1 MSKDDKIKELTLRS
15 MEQDRQKLLMRQP
28 FIGMI
33 LMHLDFVPITSGCR
47 TACTDGSRVFMN
59 CKFYAQL
66 DLEERLFVLAH
77 ETWHCV
83 SLHFARLQNRNHK
96 KFNIATDLEIHFIL
110 QKEKMREPFVLP
122 HDPDWDGLSAE
133 EIYEKLGKSKKRPPD
148 PGCCSKGFE
157 GNCEEG
163 KGFDEHIYKNGSDT
177 EGAAEEINAGRAGE
191 TDHDFAPQVDK
202 RKNCKNTVCCSKG
215 FASNEKSFD
224 EHIYKNGSD
233 TEGAAEEINAGRA
246 GEIDPDFAPQVD
258 AQSVEKMRQIII
270 QSAQTIERTQGR
282 MPGFLQSIIEKLR
295 KPELNWKELL
305 KQFVTSC
312 YGGSRR
318 WLPPARRYVGMGL
331 YLQSRRNEKFNA
343 VMAIDTSGST
353 TRDLPQ
359 FFAELSNLLKSF
371 GNYELTVIQCD
382 AEIQHIE
389 KFSGDTPLPPNYQW
403 KSYGDG
409 GTCFIP
415 PFEYVKEHKLR
426 PDIFIYLTDGYGDAP
441 EKAPN
446 FPVLWVL
453 TNDGEDPALWGKKIK
468 LKGPAQ

>member
-1 MSKDDKIKELTLRS
+1 MKKDEKIKELTLRG

-77 ETWHCV
+77 ETWHCIL
-83 SLHFARLQNRNHK
+83 LHFARLQNRNPE

-110 QKEKMREPFVLP
+110 QKEKMKEPFVLP
-122 HDPDWDGLSAE
+122 HDPAWDGLSAE
-133 EIYEKLGKSKKRPPD
+133 EIYEKLGKSKKSPPD

-157 GNCEEG
+157 GICEEG
-163 KGFDEHIYKNGSDT
+163 KGFDGHIYKNGSGMED
-177 EGAAEEINAGRAGE
+177 AAQEINAGGAGE
-191 TDHDFAPQVDK
+191 TD
-202 RKNCKNTVCCSKG
+202 
-215 FASNEKSFD
+215 
-224 EHIYKNGSD
+224 
-233 TEGAAEEINAGRA
+233 
-246 GEIDPDFAPQVD
+246 PDFSPQVD

-270 QSAQTIERTQGR
+270 QSVQTIERTQGR
-282 MPGFLQSIIEKLR
+282 LPGFLQGIIEKLR

-305 KQFVTSC
+305 KQFVTGC
-312 YGGSRR
+312 YGGCRR

-353 TRDLPQ
+353 TGDLPQ

-382 AEIQHIE
+382 YEIQQIE
-389 KFSGDTPLPPNYQW
+389 NFSGDTPLPPNYQW
-403 KSYGDG
+403 ESYGHG
-409 GTCFIP
+409 GTSFIP

-441 EKAPN
+441 EKAPK

-453 TNDGEDPALWGKKIK
+453 TNDGEEPALWGKKIK
-468 LKGPAQ
+468 LRASNNYD

>member
-1 MSKDDKIKELTLRS
+1 MKKDDKIKELTLRG

-77 ETWHCV
+77 ETWHCIL
-83 SLHFARLQNRNHK
+83 LHFARLQNRNPE

-110 QKEKMREPFVLP
+110 QKEKMKEPFVLP
-122 HDPDWDGLSAE
+122 HDPAWDGLSAE
-133 EIYEKLGKSKKRPPD
+133 EIYEKLGKSKKSPPD

-157 GNCEEG
+157 GICEEG
-163 KGFDEHIYKNGSDT
+163 KGFDGHIYKNGSGMED
-177 EGAAEEINAGRAGE
+177 AAQEINAGGAGE
-191 TDHDFAPQVDK
+191 TD
-202 RKNCKNTVCCSKG
+202 
-215 FASNEKSFD
+215 
-224 EHIYKNGSD
+224 
-233 TEGAAEEINAGRA
+233 
-246 GEIDPDFAPQVD
+246 PDFSPQVD

-270 QSAQTIERTQGR
+270 QSVQTIERTQGR
-282 MPGFLQSIIEKLR
+282 LPGFLQRIIEKLR

-305 KQFVTSC
+305 KQFVTGC
-312 YGGSRR
+312 YGGCRR

-353 TRDLPQ
+353 TGDLPQ

-382 AEIQHIE
+382 YEIQQIE
-389 KFSGDTPLPPNYQW
+389 NFSGDTPLPPNYQW
-403 KSYGDG
+403 ESYGHG
-409 GTCFIP
+409 GTSFIP

-441 EKAPN
+441 ENAPK

-453 TNDGEDPALWGKKIK
+453 TNDGEEPALWGKKIK
-468 LKGPAQ
+468 LRASNNYD

>member
-1 MSKDDKIKELTLRS
+1 MSKDDKIKELTLRG

-59 CKFYAQL
+59 CQFYAKL

-83 SLHFARLQNRNHK
+83 LLHFARRQNRNHH

-110 QKEKMREPFVLP
+110 QKEKMKEPFVLP
-122 HDPDWDGLSAE
+122 HDPEWDGLSAE
-133 EIYEKLGKSKKRPPD
+133 EIYEKLGHKKEYGGKREKCKN
-148 PGCCSKGFE
+148 PGYCSKGF
-157 GNCEEG
+157 
-163 KGFDEHIYKNGSDT
+163 D
-177 EGAAEEINAGRAGE
+177 
-191 TDHDFAPQVDK
+191 
-202 RKNCKNTVCCSKG
+202 
-215 FASNEKSFD
+215 SNEQSFD
-224 EHIYKNGSD
+224 EHIY
-233 TEGAAEEINAGRA
+233 AGQA
-246 GEIDPDFAPQVD
+246 KQDSENDPDFAPCVN
-258 AQSVEKMRQIII
+258 AQSVENMRKIVI
-270 QSAQTIERTQGR
+270 QTACSIERRQGTL
-282 MPGFLQSIIEKLR
+282 PGNLKEIVDRLR

-312 YGGSRR
+312 LGGSRR

-331 YLQSRRNEKFNA
+331 YLQSRRNEKFSA

-353 TRDLPQ
+353 TGDLPQ
-359 FFAELSNLLKSF
+359 FFAELSSLLKSF

-382 AEIQHIE
+382 VEIQHME
-389 KFSGDTPLPPNYQW
+389 KFSGDTPLPSNYQW
-403 KSYGDG
+403 ESYGHG
-409 GTCFIP
+409 GTSFIP

-441 EKAPN
+441 EKAPQ

-453 TNDGEDPALWGKKIK
+453 TNDGEEPALWGKKIK
-468 LKGPAQ
+468 FKGTHHDYY

>member
-33 LMHLDFVPITSGCR
+33 LVHLDFVPITSGCR

-83 SLHFARLQNRNHK
+83 LLHFARLQNRNPE

-110 QKEKMREPFVLP
+110 QKEKMKEPFVLP

-133 EIYEKLGKSKKRPPD
+133 EIYKKLGKSKKRPPD

-157 GNCEEG
+157 GNCEDG
-163 KGFDEHIYKNGSDT
+163 KGFDEHIYKNGSGT
-177 EGAAEEINAGRAGE
+177 EGAAEEINAGGAGE
-191 TDHDFAPQVDK
+191 F
-202 RKNCKNTVCCSKG
+202 
-215 FASNEKSFD
+215 
-224 EHIYKNGSD
+224 
-233 TEGAAEEINAGRA
+233 
-246 GEIDPDFAPQVD
+246 DPDFAPQVD
-258 AQSVEKMRQIII
+258 AQSVEKMRQITI

-282 MPGFLQSIIEKLR
+282 MPGFLQGIIENLR

-353 TRDLPQ
+353 TGDLPK

-382 AEIQHIE
+382 CEIQRME

-403 KSYGDG
+403 ESYGHG
-409 GTCFIP
+409 GTSFIP

-453 TNDGEDPALWGKKIK
+453 THDGENPALWGKKIK
-468 LKGPAQ
+468 LKGSADHEW

>member
-59 CKFYAQL
+59 YKFYAQL

-83 SLHFARLQNRNHK
+83 LLHFARLQNRNPE

-110 QKEKMREPFVLP
+110 QKEKMKEQFVLP

-148 PGCCSKGFE
+148 HGCCSKGFE

-163 KGFDEHIYKNGSDT
+163 KGFDEHIYKNSSGT
-177 EGAAEEINAGRAGE
+177 EDAAKDINAGGAGE
-191 TDHDFAPQVDK
+191 T
-202 RKNCKNTVCCSKG
+202 
-215 FASNEKSFD
+215 
-224 EHIYKNGSD
+224 
-233 TEGAAEEINAGRA
+233 
-246 GEIDPDFAPQVD
+246 DPDFAPQVD

-353 TRDLPQ
+353 TRDLPR

-426 PDIFIYLTDGYGDAP
+426 PDILVYLTDGYGDAP

-468 LKGPAQ
+468 LRGTLQ

>member
-1 MSKDDKIKELTLRS
+1 MSKDDKTKELTLRS

-33 LMHLDFVPITSGCR
+33 LMHLDFVPITSGSR

-83 SLHFARLQNRNHK
+83 LLHFARLQNRNPE

-110 QKEKMREPFVLP
+110 QKEKMKEPFVLP
-122 HDPDWDGLSAE
+122 HDPAWDGLSAE

-163 KGFDEHIYKNGSDT
+163 KGFDGHIYKNGSGMKD
-177 EGAAEEINAGRAGE
+177 AAQEINAGGVGE
-191 TDHDFAPQVDK
+191 T
-202 RKNCKNTVCCSKG
+202 
-215 FASNEKSFD
+215 
-224 EHIYKNGSD
+224 
-233 TEGAAEEINAGRA
+233 
-246 GEIDPDFAPQVD
+246 DPDFAPCVD
-258 AQSVEKMRQIII
+258 AQSVENMRQIII

-282 MPGFLQSIIEKLR
+282 LPGFLQGIIEKLR

-353 TRDLPQ
+353 IGDLPQ
-359 FFAELSNLLKSF
+359 FFAELSNLLMSF

-382 AEIQHIE
+382 AKIQHIE
-389 KFSGDTPLPPNYQW
+389 NFSGDTPLPPNYQW
-403 KSYGDG
+403 ESYGHG
-409 GTCFIP
+409 GTSFVP

-441 EKAPN
+441 EKAPK

-453 TNDGEDPALWGKKIK
+453 TNDGEKPALWGKKIK
-468 LKGPAQ
+468 FKGTHHDY

>member
-1 MSKDDKIKELTLRS
+1 MNKDDKIKELTLRG

-59 CKFYAQL
+59 CQFYAKL

-83 SLHFARLQNRNHK
+83 LLHFARRQNRNHHQ
-96 KFNIATDLEIHFIL
+96 FNIATDLEIHFIL
-110 QKEKMREPFVLP
+110 QKEKMKEPFVLP
-122 HDPDWDGLSAE
+122 HDPEWDGLSAE
-133 EIYEKLGKSKKRPPD
+133 EIYEKLGHKKEYGGKREKCKN
-148 PGCCSKGFE
+148 PGCCSKGFSNNE
-157 GNCEEG
+157 QS
-163 KGFDEHIYKNGSDT
+163 FDDHVYA
-177 EGAAEEINAGRAGE
+177 GAAKQDSEN
-191 TDHDFAPQVDK
+191 
-202 RKNCKNTVCCSKG
+202 
-215 FASNEKSFD
+215 
-224 EHIYKNGSD
+224 
-233 TEGAAEEINAGRA
+233 
-246 GEIDPDFAPQVD
+246 DPDFAPCVD
-258 AQSVEKMRQIII
+258 AQSVENMRQIVI
-270 QSAQTIERTQGR
+270 QTACSIERRQGTL
-282 MPGFLQSIIEKLR
+282 PGNLKDIVDRLR

-331 YLQSRRNEKFNA
+331 YLQSRRDEKFNA

-353 TRDLPQ
+353 TGDLPQ

-382 AEIQHIE
+382 CNIQHID
-389 KFSGDTPLPPNYQW
+389 KFSGDNPLSGNYQW
-403 KSYGDG
+403 TSYGHG
-409 GTCFIP
+409 GTSFIP

-426 PDIFIYLTDGYGDAP
+426 PDIFIYLTDGFGGAP
-441 EKAPN
+441 KKAPQ

-453 TNDGEDPALWGKKIK
+453 TADADNPANWGKKIK
-468 LKGPAQ
+468 LKGWENHG

>member
-59 CKFYAQL
+59 CQFYAKL

-83 SLHFARLQNRNHK
+83 LLHFARRQNRNHH

-110 QKEKMREPFVLP
+110 QKEKMKEPFVLP
-122 HDPDWDGLSAE
+122 HDPEWDGLSAE
-133 EIYEKLGKSKKRPPD
+133 EIYEKLGHKKEYGGTREKCKN
-148 PGCCSKGFE
+148 PGCCSKD
-157 GNCEEG
+157 
-163 KGFDEHIYKNGSDT
+163 FD
-177 EGAAEEINAGRAGE
+177 
-191 TDHDFAPQVDK
+191 
-202 RKNCKNTVCCSKG
+202 
-215 FASNEKSFD
+215 SNEQSFD
-224 EHIYKNGSD
+224 EHIY
-233 TEGAAEEINAGRA
+233 AGQA
-246 GEIDPDFAPQVD
+246 KQDSENDPDFAPQVD

-282 MPGFLQSIIEKLR
+282 MPGFLQGIIEKLR

-343 VMAIDTSGST
+343 VMAIDTSEST
-353 TRDLPQ
+353 TGDLPQ
-359 FFAELSNLLKSF
+359 FFAELSSLLKSF

-382 AEIQHIE
+382 AEIQHVE
-389 KFSGDTPLPPNYQW
+389 KFSGDNPLPGNYQW
-403 KSYGDG
+403 TSYGHG
-409 GTCFIP
+409 GTSFIP

-441 EKAPN
+441 EKAPQI
-446 FPVLWVL
+446 PVLWVL
-453 TNDGEDPALWGKKIK
+453 TNDGEEPALWGKKIK
-468 LKGPAQ
+468 FKGTRNDC

>member
-1 MSKDDKIKELTLRS
+1 MSKDDKIKELTLRG

-59 CKFYAQL
+59 CQFYAKL

-83 SLHFARLQNRNHK
+83 LLHFARRQNRNHH

-110 QKEKMREPFVLP
+110 QKEKMKEPFVLP
-122 HDPDWDGLSAE
+122 HDPEWDGLSAE
-133 EIYEKLGKSKKRPPD
+133 EIYEKLGHKKEYGGKREKCKN
-148 PGCCSKGFE
+148 PGYCSKGF
-157 GNCEEG
+157 
-163 KGFDEHIYKNGSDT
+163 D
-177 EGAAEEINAGRAGE
+177 
-191 TDHDFAPQVDK
+191 
-202 RKNCKNTVCCSKG
+202 
-215 FASNEKSFD
+215 SNEQSFD
-224 EHIYKNGSD
+224 EHIY
-233 TEGAAEEINAGRA
+233 AGQA
-246 GEIDPDFAPQVD
+246 KQDSENDPDFAPCVN
-258 AQSVEKMRQIII
+258 AQSVENMRQIVI
-270 QSAQTIERTQGR
+270 QTACSIERRQGTL
-282 MPGFLQSIIEKLR
+282 PGNLKEIVDRLR

-312 YGGSRR
+312 LGGSRR

-331 YLQSRRNEKFNA
+331 YLQSRRNEKFSA

-353 TRDLPQ
+353 TGDLPQ
-359 FFAELSNLLKSF
+359 FFAELSSLLKSF

-382 AEIQHIE
+382 VEIQHME
-389 KFSGDTPLPPNYQW
+389 KFSGDTPLPSNYQW
-403 KSYGDG
+403 ESYGHG
-409 GTCFIP
+409 GTSFIP

-441 EKAPN
+441 EKAPQ

-453 TNDGEDPALWGKKIK
+453 TNDGEEPALWGKKIK
-468 LKGPAQ
+468 FKGTHHDYY

>member
-1 MSKDDKIKELTLRS
+1 MSKDDKNKELTLRG

-59 CKFYAQL
+59 CQFYAKL

-83 SLHFARLQNRNHK
+83 LLHFARRQNRNHH

-110 QKEKMREPFVLP
+110 QKEKMKEPFVLP
-122 HDPDWDGLSAE
+122 HDPEWDGLSAE
-133 EIYEKLGKSKKRPPD
+133 EIYEKLGHKKEYGGKREKCKN
-148 PGCCSKGFE
+148 PGCCSKGF
-157 GNCEEG
+157 
-163 KGFDEHIYKNGSDT
+163 D
-177 EGAAEEINAGRAGE
+177 
-191 TDHDFAPQVDK
+191 
-202 RKNCKNTVCCSKG
+202 
-215 FASNEKSFD
+215 SNEQSFD
-224 EHIYKNGSD
+224 EHIY
-233 TEGAAEEINAGRA
+233 AGQA
-246 GEIDPDFAPQVD
+246 KQDSENDPDFAPCVN
-258 AQSVEKMRQIII
+258 AQSVENMRQIVI
-270 QSAQTIERTQGR
+270 QTACSIERRQGTL
-282 MPGFLQSIIEKLR
+282 PGNLKEIVDRLR

-331 YLQSRRNEKFNA
+331 YLQSRRDEKFNA

-353 TRDLPQ
+353 TGDLPQ
-359 FFAELSNLLKSF
+359 FFAELSSLLKSF

-382 AEIQHIE
+382 VEIQHME
-389 KFSGDTPLPPNYQW
+389 KFSGDTPLPSNYQW
-403 KSYGDG
+403 ESYGHG
-409 GTCFIP
+409 GTSFIP

-441 EKAPN
+441 EKAPQ

-453 TNDGEDPALWGKKIK
+453 TNDGEEPALWGKKIK
-468 LKGPAQ
+468 FKGTHHDYY

>member
-1 MSKDDKIKELTLRS
+1 
-15 MEQDRQKLLMRQP
+15 MEQERQKLLMRQP

-47 TACTDGSRVFMN
+47 TACTDGSRIFMN

-83 SLHFARLQNRNHK
+83 LLHFARLQNRNPE

-110 QKEKMREPFVLP
+110 QKEKMKEPFVLP

-133 EIYEKLGKSKKRPPD
+133 EIYEKLRKSKKRPPD

-163 KGFDEHIYKNGSDT
+163 KGFDEHIHKNGSDT

-191 TDHDFAPQVDK
+191 T
-202 RKNCKNTVCCSKG
+202 
-215 FASNEKSFD
+215 
-224 EHIYKNGSD
+224 
-233 TEGAAEEINAGRA
+233 
-246 GEIDPDFAPQVD
+246 DPDFAPQVD

-353 TRDLPQ
+353 TGDLPQ

-403 KSYGDG
+403 KSYGHG
-409 GTCFIP
+409 GTSFIP
-415 PFEYVKEHKLR
+415 PFEYAKEHKLR
-426 PDIFIYLTDGYGDAP
+426 PDIFIYLTDGYGNAP
-441 EKAPN
+441 EKPPN

-453 TNDGEDPALWGKKIK
+453 THDGENPALWGKKIR
-468 LKGPAQ
+468 LQGEQQ

>member
-1 MSKDDKIKELTLRS
+1 MSKDDKIKELALRS

-83 SLHFARLQNRNHK
+83 LLHFARLQNRNPE

-110 QKEKMREPFVLP
+110 RKEKMREPFVLP

-163 KGFDEHIYKNGSDT
+163 KVFDEHIYKNGSGT
-177 EGAAEEINAGRAGE
+177 EGAAEEINAGGAGE
-191 TDHDFAPQVDK
+191 TDPDFVPQVD
-202 RKNCKNTVCCSKG
+202 T
-215 FASNEKSFD
+215 
-224 EHIYKNGSD
+224 
-233 TEGAAEEINAGRA
+233 
-246 GEIDPDFAPQVD
+246 
-258 AQSVEKMRQIII
+258 QSVEKMRQIII

-389 KFSGDTPLPPNYQW
+389 KFSGDTHLPQNYQW
-403 KSYGDG
+403 ERYGDG
-409 GTCFIP
+409 GTSFIP
-415 PFEYVKEHKLR
+415 PFECVKEHKLR

-441 EKAPN
+441 EKAPK

-453 TNDGEDPALWGKKIK
+453 TNDGEEPALWGKKIK
-468 LKGPAQ
+468 LRGTLQ

>member
-47 TACTDGSRVFMN
+47 TACTDGNRVFMN
-59 CKFYAQL
+59 CQFYAQL

-77 ETWHCV
+77 ETWHCIL
-83 SLHFARLQNRNHK
+83 LHFARLQNRNPE

-157 GNCEEG
+157 GICEEG
-163 KGFDEHIYKNGSDT
+163 KGFDGHIYKNGSGMED
-177 EGAAEEINAGRAGE
+177 AAQEINAGGAGE
-191 TDHDFAPQVDK
+191 TD
-202 RKNCKNTVCCSKG
+202 
-215 FASNEKSFD
+215 
-224 EHIYKNGSD
+224 
-233 TEGAAEEINAGRA
+233 
-246 GEIDPDFAPQVD
+246 PDFSPQVD

-270 QSAQTIERTQGR
+270 QSVQTIERTQGR
-282 MPGFLQSIIEKLR
+282 LPGYLQGIIEKLR

-305 KQFVTSC
+305 KQFVTGC
-312 YGGSRR
+312 YGGCRR

-353 TRDLPQ
+353 TGDLPQ
-359 FFAELSNLLKSF
+359 FFAELSNLLMSF

-382 AEIQHIE
+382 AKIQHIE
-389 KFSGDTPLPPNYQW
+389 NFSGDTPLPPNYQW
-403 KSYGDG
+403 ESYGHG
-409 GTCFIP
+409 GTSFIP

-468 LKGPAQ
+468 LRGTLQ

>member
-1 MSKDDKIKELTLRS
+1 MSKDDKNKELTLRG
-15 MEQDRQKLLMRQP
+15 MEQERQKLLMRQP

-59 CKFYAQL
+59 CQFYAKL

-83 SLHFARLQNRNHK
+83 LLHFARRQNRNHH

-110 QKEKMREPFVLP
+110 QKEKMKEPFVLP
-122 HDPDWDGLSAE
+122 HDPEWDGLSAE
-133 EIYEKLGKSKKRPPD
+133 EIYEKLGHKKEYGGKREKCKN
-148 PGCCSKGFE
+148 PGCCSKGF
-157 GNCEEG
+157 
-163 KGFDEHIYKNGSDT
+163 D
-177 EGAAEEINAGRAGE
+177 
-191 TDHDFAPQVDK
+191 
-202 RKNCKNTVCCSKG
+202 
-215 FASNEKSFD
+215 SNEQSFD
-224 EHIYKNGSD
+224 EHIY
-233 TEGAAEEINAGRA
+233 AGQA
-246 GEIDPDFAPQVD
+246 KQDSENDPDFAPCVD
-258 AQSVEKMRQIII
+258 AQSVENMRQIVI
-270 QSAQTIERTQGR
+270 QTACSIERRQ
-282 MPGFLQSIIEKLR
+282 GFLPGNLQGIVERLR

-343 VMAIDTSGST
+343 VMSIDTSGST

-359 FFAELSNLLKSF
+359 FFAELSNLLMSF

-382 AEIQHIE
+382 AKIQHIE
-389 KFSGDTPLPPNYQW
+389 NFSGDTPLPPNYQW
-403 KSYGDG
+403 ESYGHG
-409 GTCFIP
+409 GTSFIP

-453 TNDGEDPALWGKKIK
+453 TADADNPANWGKKIK
-468 LKGPAQ
+468 LRASNNYD

>member
-47 TACTDGSRVFMN
+47 TACTDGSRIFMN
-59 CKFYAQL
+59 CKFYAKL

-83 SLHFARLQNRNHK
+83 LLHFARLQNRNPK

-110 QKEKMREPFVLP
+110 QKEKMKEPFVLP
-122 HDPDWDGLSAE
+122 HDPAWDGLSAE

-157 GNCEEG
+157 GNCEDG
-163 KGFDEHIYKNGSDT
+163 NGFDEHIYKNGPGT
-177 EGAAEEINAGRAGE
+177 EDAAKEINAGRAGE
-191 TDHDFAPQVDK
+191 T
-202 RKNCKNTVCCSKG
+202 
-215 FASNEKSFD
+215 
-224 EHIYKNGSD
+224 
-233 TEGAAEEINAGRA
+233 
-246 GEIDPDFAPQVD
+246 DPDFAPQVD

-343 VMAIDTSGST
+343 VMAIDSSGST
-353 TRDLPQ
+353 TGDLPQ

-382 AEIQHIE
+382 FKIQHID
-389 KFSGDTPLPPNYQW
+389 KFSGDNPLPGNYQW
-403 KSYGDG
+403 ASYGHG
-409 GTCFIP
+409 GTSFIP
-415 PFEYVKEHKLR
+415 PFEYVKKHKLR
-426 PDIFIYLTDGYGDAP
+426 PDIFIYLTDGYGNAP
-441 EKAPN
+441 EKTPN

-453 TNDGEDPALWGKKIK
+453 THDGENPALWGKKIR
-468 LKGPAQ
+468 LQGEQQ

>member
-28 FIGMI
+28 FIGMV
-33 LMHLDFVPITSGCR
+33 LMHLDFVPVTSGCR

-83 SLHFARLQNRNHK
+83 LLHFARLQNRNPE

-122 HDPDWDGLSAE
+122 HDPNWDGLSAE

-157 GNCEEG
+157 GNCEDG
-163 KGFDEHIYKNGSDT
+163 
-177 EGAAEEINAGRAGE
+177 
-191 TDHDFAPQVDK
+191 
-202 RKNCKNTVCCSKG
+202 
-215 FASNEKSFD
+215 KSFD
-224 EHIYKNGSD
+224 EHIYKNGSG
-233 TEGAAEEINAGRA
+233 TEGAAQEINAGGA
-246 GEIDPDFAPQVD
+246 GEADPDFAPQVD

-353 TRDLPQ
+353 TGDLPQ

-382 AEIQHIE
+382 FKIQHID
-389 KFSGDTPLPPNYQW
+389 KFSGDNPLPGNYQW
-403 KSYGDG
+403 ASYGHG
-409 GTCFIP
+409 GTSFIS
-415 PFEYVKEHKLR
+415 PFEYVKKHKLR
-426 PDIFIYLTDGYGDAP
+426 PDIFIYLTDGYGNAP
-441 EKAPN
+441 EKTPN

-453 TNDGEDPALWGKKIK
+453 THDGENPALGGKKIK

>member
-1 MSKDDKIKELTLRS
+1 MSKDDKIKELTLRG

-59 CKFYAQL
+59 CQFYAKL

-83 SLHFARLQNRNHK
+83 LLHFARQQNRNPE

-133 EIYEKLGKSKKRPPD
+133 EIYEKLGHKKEYGGKREKCKN
-148 PGCCSKGFE
+148 PGCCSKGF
-157 GNCEEG
+157 
-163 KGFDEHIYKNGSDT
+163 D
-177 EGAAEEINAGRAGE
+177 
-191 TDHDFAPQVDK
+191 
-202 RKNCKNTVCCSKG
+202 
-215 FASNEKSFD
+215 SNEQSFD
-224 EHIYKNGSD
+224 EHIY
-233 TEGAAEEINAGRA
+233 AGQA
-246 GEIDPDFAPQVD
+246 KQDSENDPDFAPCVN
-258 AQSVEKMRQIII
+258 AQSVENMRKIVI
-270 QSAQTIERTQGR
+270 QTACSIERRQGTL
-282 MPGFLQSIIEKLR
+282 PGNLKEIVDRLR

-312 YGGSRR
+312 LGGSRR

-331 YLQSRRNEKFNA
+331 YLQSRRNEKFSA

-353 TRDLPQ
+353 TGDLPQ
-359 FFAELSNLLKSF
+359 FFAELSSLLKSF

-382 AEIQHIE
+382 AEIQHME
-389 KFSGDTPLPPNYQW
+389 KFSGDTPLPSNYQW
-403 KSYGDG
+403 ESYGHG
-409 GTCFIP
+409 GTSFIP

-441 EKAPN
+441 EKAPQ

-453 TNDGEDPALWGKKIK
+453 TNDGEEPALWGKKIK
-468 LKGPAQ
+468 FKGTHHDY

>member
-1 MSKDDKIKELTLRS
+1 MSKDDKTKELTLRS

-83 SLHFARLQNRNHK
+83 LLHFARQQNRNPE

-110 QKEKMREPFVLP
+110 QKEKMKEPFVLP

-157 GNCEEG
+157 GYCEEG
-163 KGFDEHIYKNGSDT
+163 KGFDEHIYKNGSGT
-177 EGAAEEINAGRAGE
+177 EGAAEEINAGGAGE
-191 TDHDFAPQVDK
+191 T
-202 RKNCKNTVCCSKG
+202 
-215 FASNEKSFD
+215 
-224 EHIYKNGSD
+224 
-233 TEGAAEEINAGRA
+233 
-246 GEIDPDFAPQVD
+246 DPDFAPCVD
-258 AQSVEKMRQIII
+258 AQSVENMRQIVI
-270 QSAQTIERTQGR
+270 QTACSIERRQ
-282 MPGFLQSIIEKLR
+282 GFLPGNLQGIVERLR

-353 TRDLPQ
+353 TGDLPQ
-359 FFAELSNLLKSF
+359 FFAELSNLLMSF

-382 AEIQHIE
+382 AKIQHIE
-389 KFSGDTPLPPNYQW
+389 NFSGDTPLPPNYQW
-403 KSYGDG
+403 ESYGHG
-409 GTCFIP
+409 GTSFVP

-441 EKAPN
+441 EKAPK

-453 TNDGEDPALWGKKIK
+453 TNDGEKPALWGKKIK
-468 LKGPAQ
+468 FKGTHHDY

>member
-33 LMHLDFVPITSGCR
+33 LMHLDFVPVTSGCR

-83 SLHFARLQNRNHK
+83 LLHFARLQNRNPE

-110 QKEKMREPFVLP
+110 QKEKMKEPFVLP

-133 EIYEKLGKSKKRPPD
+133 EIYEKLGHKKEYGGKRKNCKN
-148 PGCCSKGFE
+148 PGCCSKGV
-157 GNCEEG
+157 CS
-163 KGFDEHIYKNGSDT
+163 NG
-177 EGAAEEINAGRAGE
+177 
-191 TDHDFAPQVDK
+191 
-202 RKNCKNTVCCSKG
+202 
-215 FASNEKSFD
+215 KSFD
-224 EHIYKNGSD
+224 EHIYKNGSG
-233 TEGAAEEINAGRA
+233 TEGAVEEINAGGV

-331 YLQSRRNEKFNA
+331 YLQSRCNEKFNA

-353 TRDLPQ
+353 TGDLPQ

-389 KFSGDTPLPPNYQW
+389 NFSGDTPLPPNYQW

-446 FPVLWVL
+446 FPVLWAL
-453 TNDGEDPALWGKKIK
+453 TNDGEDPALWGKKIR
-468 LKGPAQ
+468 LQGEQQ

>member
-1 MSKDDKIKELTLRS
+1 MSKDDKIKELTLRG

-83 SLHFARLQNRNHK
+83 LLHFARLQNRNHK

-110 QKEKMREPFVLP
+110 QKEKMKEPFVLP
-122 HDPDWDGLSAE
+122 HDPNWDGLSAE

-163 KGFDEHIYKNGSDT
+163 KG
-177 EGAAEEINAGRAGE
+177 
-191 TDHDFAPQVDK
+191 
-202 RKNCKNTVCCSKG
+202 
-215 FASNEKSFD
+215 FD

-331 YLQSRRNEKFNA
+331 YLQSYRNEKFNA
-343 VMAIDTSGST
+343 VMAIDTSGSI

-453 TNDGEDPALWGKKIK
+453 TNDGEDPALWGKKIR
-468 LKGPAQ
+468 LQGEQQ

>member
-83 SLHFARLQNRNHK
+83 LLHFARLQNRNPE

-110 QKEKMREPFVLP
+110 QKEKMKEPFVLP
-122 HDPDWDGLSAE
+122 HDPAWDGLSAE
-133 EIYEKLGKSKKRPPD
+133 EIYEKIHKKNHPNYDKRSKNAQKDKQRQEQEQHKKPDGCCNSTSREKDKEKDNGGESEQVRISKQQPD
-148 PGCCSKGFE
+148 PGCCSKGF
-157 GNCEEG
+157 C
-163 KGFDEHIYKNGSDT
+163 
-177 EGAAEEINAGRAGE
+177 
-191 TDHDFAPQVDK
+191 
-202 RKNCKNTVCCSKG
+202 
-215 FASNEKSFD
+215 SNEKSFD
-224 EHIYKNGSD
+224 EHIYKNGSGTED
-233 TEGAAEEINAGRA
+233 AVKEIKAEGA
-246 GEIDPDFAPQVD
+246 GETDPDFAPCVD

-270 QSAQTIERTQGR
+270 QSAQTIERTQGFL
-282 MPGFLQSIIEKLR
+282 PGNLQGIVERLR

-353 TRDLPQ
+353 IGDLPQ
-359 FFAELSNLLKSF
+359 FFAELSNLLMSF

-382 AEIQHIE
+382 AKIQHIE
-389 KFSGDTPLPPNYQW
+389 NFSGDTPLPPNYQW
-403 KSYGDG
+403 ESYGHG
-409 GTCFIP
+409 GTSFVP

-441 EKAPN
+441 EKAPK

-453 TNDGEDPALWGKKIK
+453 TNDGEKPALWGKKIK
-468 LKGPAQ
+468 FKGTHHDY

>member
-1 MSKDDKIKELTLRS
+1 MSKDDKIKELTLRG
-15 MEQDRQKLLMRQP
+15 MELDRQKLLMRQP

-59 CKFYAQL
+59 CQFYAKL

-83 SLHFARLQNRNHK
+83 LLHFARRQNRNHHQ
-96 KFNIATDLEIHFIL
+96 FNIATDLEIHFIL
-110 QKEKMREPFVLP
+110 QKEKMKEPFVLP
-122 HDPDWDGLSAE
+122 HDPEWDGLSAE
-133 EIYEKLGKSKKRPPD
+133 EIYEKLGHKKEYGGKREKCKN
-148 PGCCSKGFE
+148 PGCCSKGF
-157 GNCEEG
+157 
-163 KGFDEHIYKNGSDT
+163 D
-177 EGAAEEINAGRAGE
+177 
-191 TDHDFAPQVDK
+191 
-202 RKNCKNTVCCSKG
+202 
-215 FASNEKSFD
+215 SNEQSFD
-224 EHIYKNGSD
+224 EHIY
-233 TEGAAEEINAGRA
+233 AGQA
-246 GEIDPDFAPQVD
+246 KQDSENDPDFAPCVN
-258 AQSVEKMRQIII
+258 AQSVENMRQIVI
-270 QSAQTIERTQGR
+270 QTACSIERRQGTL
-282 MPGFLQSIIEKLR
+282 PGNLKEIVDRLR

-312 YGGSRR
+312 LGGSRR

-331 YLQSRRNEKFNA
+331 YLQSRRDEKFNA

-353 TRDLPQ
+353 TGDLPQ
-359 FFAELSNLLKSF
+359 FFAELSSLLKSF

-382 AEIQHIE
+382 AEIQHME

-453 TNDGEDPALWGKKIK
+453 TADADNPANWGKKMK
-468 LKGPAQ
+468 LKGCENHG

>member
-1 MSKDDKIKELTLRS
+1 MSKDDKIKELTLRG

-77 ETWHCV
+77 ETWHCIL
-83 SLHFARLQNRNHK
+83 LHFARLQNRNPE

-110 QKEKMREPFVLP
+110 QKEKMKEPFVLP
-122 HDPDWDGLSAE
+122 HDPAWDGLSAE
-133 EIYEKLGKSKKRPPD
+133 EIYEKLGKSKKSPPD

-157 GNCEEG
+157 GICEEG
-163 KGFDEHIYKNGSDT
+163 KGFDGHIYKNGSGMED
-177 EGAAEEINAGRAGE
+177 AAQEINAGGAGE
-191 TDHDFAPQVDK
+191 TD
-202 RKNCKNTVCCSKG
+202 
-215 FASNEKSFD
+215 
-224 EHIYKNGSD
+224 
-233 TEGAAEEINAGRA
+233 
-246 GEIDPDFAPQVD
+246 PDFSPQVD

-270 QSAQTIERTQGR
+270 QSVQTIERTQGR
-282 MPGFLQSIIEKLR
+282 LPGYLQGIIEKLR

-305 KQFVTSC
+305 KQFVTGC
-312 YGGSRR
+312 YGGCRR

-353 TRDLPQ
+353 TGDLPQ

-382 AEIQHIE
+382 YEIQQIE
-389 KFSGDTPLPPNYQW
+389 NFSGDTPLPPNYQW
-403 KSYGDG
+403 ESYGHG
-409 GTCFIP
+409 GTSFIP
-415 PFEYVKEHKLR
+415 PFEYVKEHELH
-426 PDIFIYLTDGYGDAP
+426 PDILIYLTDGYGDAP
-441 EKAPN
+441 EKAPK

-453 TNDGEDPALWGKKIK
+453 TNDGEEPALWGKKIK
-468 LKGPAQ
+468 FKGTHHDY

>member
-33 LMHLDFVPITSGCR
+33 LMHLDFVPIKSGCR

-83 SLHFARLQNRNHK
+83 LLHFARLQNRNPE

-157 GNCEEG
+157 GNCEDG
-163 KGFDEHIYKNGSDT
+163 
-177 EGAAEEINAGRAGE
+177 
-191 TDHDFAPQVDK
+191 
-202 RKNCKNTVCCSKG
+202 
-215 FASNEKSFD
+215 KSFD
-224 EHIYKNGSD
+224 EHIYKNGSG
-233 TEGAAEEINAGRA
+233 TEGAAQEINAGGA
-246 GEIDPDFAPQVD
+246 GEGDPDFAPQVD

-270 QSAQTIERTQGR
+270 QSAQTIERSQGR

-353 TRDLPQ
+353 TGDLPQ

-382 AEIQHIE
+382 FKIQHID
-389 KFSGDTPLPPNYQW
+389 KFSGDNPLPGNYQW
-403 KSYGDG
+403 ASYGHG
-409 GTCFIP
+409 GTSFIP
-415 PFEYVKEHKLR
+415 PFEYVKKHKLR

-468 LKGPAQ
+468 LRGTLQ

>member
-1 MSKDDKIKELTLRS
+1 MSKDNKIKELTLRG
-15 MEQDRQKLLMRQP
+15 MEQDRQKFLMRQP

-59 CKFYAQL
+59 CQFYAKL

-83 SLHFARLQNRNHK
+83 LLHFARRQNRNHH

-110 QKEKMREPFVLP
+110 QKEKMKEPFVLP
-122 HDPDWDGLSAE
+122 HDPEWDGLSAE
-133 EIYEKLGKSKKRPPD
+133 EIYEKLGHKKEYGGKREKCKN
-148 PGCCSKGFE
+148 PGYCSKGF
-157 GNCEEG
+157 
-163 KGFDEHIYKNGSDT
+163 D
-177 EGAAEEINAGRAGE
+177 
-191 TDHDFAPQVDK
+191 
-202 RKNCKNTVCCSKG
+202 
-215 FASNEKSFD
+215 SNEQSFD
-224 EHIYKNGSD
+224 EHIY
-233 TEGAAEEINAGRA
+233 AGQA
-246 GEIDPDFAPQVD
+246 KQDSENDPDFAPCVN
-258 AQSVEKMRQIII
+258 AQSVENMRKIVI
-270 QSAQTIERTQGR
+270 QTACSIERRQGTL
-282 MPGFLQSIIEKLR
+282 PGNLKEIVDRLR

-312 YGGSRR
+312 LGGSRR

-353 TRDLPQ
+353 TGDLPQ
-359 FFAELSNLLKSF
+359 FFAELSSLLKSF

-382 AEIQHIE
+382 AEIQHVE
-389 KFSGDTPLPPNYQW
+389 KFSGDTPLPSNYQW
-403 KSYGDG
+403 ESYGHG
-409 GTCFIP
+409 GTSFIP

-441 EKAPN
+441 EKAPI

-453 TNDGEDPALWGKKIK
+453 TNYGKEPVLWGKKIK
-468 LKGPAQ
+468 LKKQSANE

>member
-1 MSKDDKIKELTLRS
+1 MSKDDKIKELTLRG

-59 CKFYAQL
+59 CQFYAKL

-83 SLHFARLQNRNHK
+83 LLHFARRQNRNHHQ
-96 KFNIATDLEIHFIL
+96 FNIATDLEIHFIL
-110 QKEKMREPFVLP
+110 QKEKMKEPFVLP
-122 HDPDWDGLSAE
+122 HDPEWDGLSAE
-133 EIYEKLGKSKKRPPD
+133 EIYEKLGHKKEYGGKREKCKN
-148 PGCCSKGFE
+148 PGCCSKGFD
-157 GNCEEG
+157 N
-163 KGFDEHIYKNGSDT
+163 
-177 EGAAEEINAGRAGE
+177 
-191 TDHDFAPQVDK
+191 
-202 RKNCKNTVCCSKG
+202 
-215 FASNEKSFD
+215 NEQSFD
-224 EHIYKNGSD
+224 EHIY
-233 TEGAAEEINAGRA
+233 AGQA
-246 GEIDPDFAPQVD
+246 KQDSENDPDFAPCVD
-258 AQSVEKMRQIII
+258 AQSVENMRQIVI
-270 QSAQTIERTQGR
+270 QTACSIERRQ
-282 MPGFLQSIIEKLR
+282 GFLPGNLQGIVERLR

-312 YGGSRR
+312 FGGSRR

-353 TRDLPQ
+353 TGDLPQ
-359 FFAELSNLLKSF
+359 FFAELSSLLKSF

-389 KFSGDTPLPPNYQW
+389 KFSGDTPLPSNYQW
-403 KSYGDG
+403 ASYGHG
-409 GTCFIP
+409 GTSFIP

-426 PDIFIYLTDGYGDAP
+426 PDIFIYLTDGYGGAP
-441 EKAPN
+441 EKAPQ

-453 TNDGEDPALWGKKIK
+453 TNDGEEPALWGKKIK
-468 LKGPAQ
+468 FKGTHHDY

>member
-33 LMHLDFVPITSGCR
+33 LMHLDFVSITSGCR

-83 SLHFARLQNRNHK
+83 LLHFARLQNRNPE

-163 KGFDEHIYKNGSDT
+163 KGFDGHIYKNGSGT
-177 EGAAEEINAGRAGE
+177 EGAAEEINAGGAGE
-191 TDHDFAPQVDK
+191 TDPDFVPQVD
-202 RKNCKNTVCCSKG
+202 T
-215 FASNEKSFD
+215 
-224 EHIYKNGSD
+224 
-233 TEGAAEEINAGRA
+233 
-246 GEIDPDFAPQVD
+246 
-258 AQSVEKMRQIII
+258 QSVEKMRQIII

-312 YGGSRR
+312 FGGSRR

-389 KFSGDTPLPPNYQW
+389 KFSGDTHLPQNYQW
-403 KSYGDG
+403 ESYGHG
-409 GTCFIP
+409 GTSFIP
-415 PFEYVKEHKLR
+415 PFKYVKEHKLR
-426 PDIFIYLTDGYGDAP
+426 PDIFIYLTDGYGNAP

-453 TNDGEDPALWGKKIK
+453 TNDGEEPALWGKKIK
-468 LKGPAQ
+468 LRGTLQ